1 MLDLSNNYKI
11 AREAAAQGMVLLKN
25 TDRVLPLG
33 PSNKVGFIG
42 KECLDLI
49 IGGGGSGAV
58 LCEYVKSLLQGLRE
72 KAEAGKFIF
81 CEHSVE
87 LAAHTSEYDVD
98 QLNAL
103 AEEIDV
109 AIVTFR
115 RFGTE
120 GADRK
125 LSKKSHTDMNENAYS
140 GESNDAVIDDYEENV
155 GYFDL
160 SDKEKRL
167 FENIERSNL
176 QNVVVLLNI
185 ASTVD
190 LSFLEE
196 YPKLKSALLIY
207 CAGMESGTAIADVL
221 CGDTTPCGKLV
232 DTIAYRYEDYPSSRC
247 FDYDPLITEY
257 KEGIYVG
264 YRYFETFAK
273 DKVLYPFGYGL
284 SYTDFTYSNC
294 AYRIEGELLILSAD
308 IKNTGKFSGKEI
320 VQAYI
325 MPPAGAL
332 EKPAIELKGYKKTR
346 ELAPG
351 QCEHIEISF
360 PLKNMA
366 SFDETGATGHTAAW
380 VMEKGSYELFLG
392 KSIRE
397 LFPCGTYQAGEN
409 VVTEQLQLRFDGSTY
424 EMTELESSEWGRF
437 KSEMSE
443 LEGTY
448 DLSIQG
454 SISLYDVADNKA
466 TLGEFINQLSVDELI
481 HLSQGQPPA
490 FPLGTSGIGNLK
502 KYGVPNPQT
511 ADGPAGIR
519 RSVSTTYF
527 PCSTLAA
534 CSWDE
539 ELQYEIGR
547 AMGYEGYHTG
557 VDILLAPAMNI
568 HRNPLCGRNFE
579 YFSEDPLIT
588 GKTAAALVKGVQ
600 SEGLCATIK
609 HFAANNCEYH
619 RFKNNSI
626 VSERALREIYLKGFE
641 ITIKEANPAFVMTS
655 YNLINR
661 FHASN
666 HSQLLRGVLR
676 DEWKYDGAV
685 MTDWRNS
692 VSLDDEIVSGNNIK
706 MPFGY
711 PDETQKAV
719 LAYQNG
725 KITTAILRENAYYVL
740 KAIMKTRRFQQ
751 KDFGI
756 THVLEKHLVIPAI
769 QANGLSSTRIKQE
782 PENGEWY
789 LYSLGKDI
797 RAQRTFLLYSIDAAS
812 AGVYT
817 ITCRV
822 GTNCPRSEIW
832 LFDEDDRKL
841 GSISLHNATDEQ
853 QWYDVQTTISLQK
866 GEHILKVVF
875 ADEPDK
881 EYDYYPSY
889 PSFYPLQPE
898 DIRLSRITLEDTNQ
912 TTVKE

>member
-1 MLDLSNNYKI
+1 MLDLSNNYKV
-11 AREAAAQGMVLLKN
+11 AKDAAAQGMVLLKN
-25 TDRVLPLG
+25 TDQVLPLG
-33 PSNKVGFIG
+33 PSTKVGIIG

-58 LCEYVKSLLQGLRE
+58 LCEYVKSLPQGLRE
-72 KAEAGKFIF
+72 KAAAGKFLLD
-81 CEHSVE
+81 EHSLE
-87 LAAHTSEYDVD
+87 TAAHTAEYDVAL
-98 QLNAL
+98 LNAL

-125 LSKKSHTDMNENAYS
+125 LSKESHADMNEKAYS
-140 GESNDAVIDDYEENV
+140 GESNDAVVDDYEENV
-155 GYFDL
+155 GYFEL

-190 LSFLEE
+190 LSFIEQ
-196 YPKLKSALLIY
+196 YPKLKSALLVY
-207 CAGMESGTAIADVL
+207 CPGMESGTAIADVL
-221 CGDTTPCGKLV
+221 CGDITPSGKLV
-232 DTIAYRYEDYPSSRC
+232 DTIAYRYEDYPSSQS

-273 DKVLYPFGYGL
+273 EKVLYPFGYGL
-284 SYTDFTYSNC
+284 SYTDFAYSNC
-294 AYRIEGELLILSAD
+294 TYRIDGELLTLSAD
-308 IKNTGKFSGKEI
+308 IKNTGAFSGKEA
-320 VQAYI
+320 VQAYV
-325 MPPAGAL
+325 MAPAGAL

-351 QCEHIEISF
+351 EYEHIEISF
-360 PLKNMA
+360 PLNNLA

-380 VMEKGSYELFLG
+380 VMEKGNYELFLG

-397 LFPCGTYQAGEN
+397 LFSCGTYQAGET

-424 EMTELESSEWGRF
+424 KMPEKKSSVPERA
-437 KSEMSE
+437 
-443 LEGTY
+443 
-448 DLSIQG
+448 QVP
-454 SISLYDVADNKA
+454 ISLYDVAENRA
-466 TLGEFINQLSVDELI
+466 TMTEFIDQLSIDELI
-481 HLSQGQPPA
+481 HLSQGQPAA

-527 PCSTLAA
+527 PCSTLVA

-588 GKTAAALVKGVQ
+588 GKTAAAFVRGAQ

-641 ITIKEANPAFVMTS
+641 ITIKESDPAFVMTS
-655 YNLINR
+655 YNLING

-676 DEWKYDGAV
+676 DEWNYEGAV

-719 LAYQNG
+719 TAYQNG
-725 KITTAILRENAYYVL
+725 KITPAILRENAYYVL
-740 KAIMKTRRFQQ
+740 KAVMKTRSFRQ

-756 THVLEKHLVIPAI
+756 THSLENHLVIPAI
-769 QANGLSSTRIKQE
+769 QAVGLSSTRIKQE
-782 PENGEWY
+782 AEDGEWY

-797 RAQRTFLLYSIDAAS
+797 RAQRTFLLYSVDAAS
-812 AGVYT
+812 EGTYN

-832 LFDEDDRKL
+832 FFDEGEQKL
-841 GSISLHNATDEQ
+841 GSISLQDVTDEH
-853 QWYDVQTTISLQK
+853 QWYDVQTTITLHK
-866 GEHILKVVF
+866 GENVLKVVF

-889 PSFYPLQPE
+889 PSFYPPQPE
-898 DIRLSRITLEDTNQ
+898 DIRLSKITLE
-912 TTVKE
+912 KIFP